1 MQNKCVKERDKFYFK
16 LSLPALIIT
25 FLIFLLPLFSVLGRA
40 FINGPEAVINTFR
53 DAYTWRLLAF
63 TVWESLLS
71 AVISVSLAIPF
82 SVFFSKYSFFGR
94 KAILTASD
102 IAFALPA
109 ILCVLGF
116 VIFYGNN
123 GILNNILISLGL
135 IEDKIKFLYSFPS
148 VIMAHVYLNFPVA
161 FSLITSALAGMDEKE
176 EMASKLLGK
185 SNFYTFIRI
194 TIPKVKGTI
203 ISAFILIFLF
213 CFPSFLIVMSL
224 GGSPKYYTIEAEI
237 YRRTYTDVNTVSSSS
252 LALFSFIIMSF
263 LLLVS
268 GYGREEKKASRS
280 KRIIKKAKGW
290 KRLEAFVL
298 SCLIFLFLAPPLLSI
313 VYRAF
318 FTKDGSFTLKA
329 WIDIASS
336 SPTGAGTGMEAI
348 LNSLLIAFLSS
359 SLAVS
364 LSTAISI
371 SAVRRKS
378 RIIPLLTSLPMAAGS
393 VSLGLGF
400 AFLSTRLPYKSI
412 YISYVLV
419 ILAHLVV
426 VMPFTVRTIMP
437 GAKRIPKTLP
447 LASMCLGKGCYSSY
461 RKVEKPM
468 LKSYRRRAF
477 AFAFALSLGEVNAT
491 MALAEGKVTTLPIL
505 IYKMINQYNYQGA
518 SALAIILLATA
529 IIVFAIGEK
538 EDKTNVISGN

>member
-1 MQNKCVKERDKFYFK
+1 MKERDKFYFK

-53 DAYTWRLLAF
+53 GAYTWRLLAF

-71 AVISVSLAIPF
+71 AVISVGLAIPF

-102 IAFALPA
+102 VAFALPA

-123 GILNNILISLGL
+123 GILNNILVSLH
-135 IEDKIKFLYSFPS
+135 ITEEKIKFLYSFPS

-161 FSLITSALAGMDEKE
+161 FSLITSALVGMDEKE

-185 SNFYTFIRI
+185 SNFYTFIKI

-252 LALFSFIIMSF
+252 LALFSFIIMSL

-268 GYGREEKKASRS
+268 GYGREEKKASRA
-280 KRIIKKAKGW
+280 KRIIKKARGW
-290 KRLEAFVL
+290 KKLEAFAL
-298 SCLIFLFLAPPLLSI
+298 SLMITLFLAPPLLSI
-313 VYRAF
+313 IYRAF
-318 FTKDGSFTLKA
+318 FTKDGTFTLKA
-329 WIDIASS
+329 WLDIASS
-336 SPTGAGTGMEAI
+336 SPTGAGTGLNAI
-348 LNSLLIAFLSS
+348 FNSLLIALVSS
-359 SLAVS
+359 FLAVS

-412 YISYVLV
+412 YISYILV

-437 GAKRIPKTLP
+437 GAKRIPDTLT

-518 SALAIILLATA
+518 SALAIILLTTA

-538 EDKTNVISGN
+538 EDKTNVIPGNQ

>member
-1 MQNKCVKERDKFYFK
+1 MKERDKFYFK

-71 AVISVSLAIPF
+71 AVISVGLAIPF

-102 IAFALPA
+102 VAFALPA

-123 GILNNILISLGL
+123 GILNNILVSLH
-135 IEDKIKFLYSFPS
+135 ITEEKIKFLYSFPS

-161 FSLITSALAGMDEKE
+161 FSLITSALVGMDEKE

-185 SNFYTFIRI
+185 SNFYTFIKI

-252 LALFSFIIMSF
+252 LALFSFIIMSL

-280 KRIIKKAKGW
+280 KRIIKKARGW
-290 KRLEAFVL
+290 KKLEAFAL
-298 SCLIFLFLAPPLLSI
+298 SLMITLFLAPPLLSI
-313 VYRAF
+313 IYRAF
-318 FTKDGSFTLKA
+318 FTKDGTFTLKA
-329 WIDIASS
+329 WLDIASS
-336 SPTGAGTGMEAI
+336 SPTGAGTGLNAI
-348 LNSLLIAFLSS
+348 FNSLLIALVSS
-359 SLAVS
+359 FLAVS

-412 YISYVLV
+412 YISYILV

-437 GAKRIPKTLP
+437 GAKRIPDTLT

-518 SALAIILLATA
+518 SALAIILLTTA

-538 EDKTNVISGN
+538 EDKTNVIPGNQ

>member
-1 MQNKCVKERDKFYFK
+1 MKERDKFYFK

-71 AVISVSLAIPF
+71 AVISVGLAIPF

-102 IAFALPA
+102 VAFALPA

-123 GILNNILISLGL
+123 GILNNILVSLH
-135 IEDKIKFLYSFPS
+135 ITEEKIKFLYSFPS

-161 FSLITSALAGMDEKE
+161 FSLITSALVGMDEKE

-185 SNFYTFIRI
+185 SNFYTFIKI

-252 LALFSFIIMSF
+252 LALFSFIIMSL

-280 KRIIKKAKGW
+280 KRIIKKARGW
-290 KRLEAFVL
+290 KKLEAFAL
-298 SCLIFLFLAPPLLSI
+298 SLMITLFLAPPLLSI
-313 VYRAF
+313 IYRAF
-318 FTKDGSFTLKA
+318 FTKDGTFTLKA
-329 WIDIASS
+329 WLDIASS
-336 SPTGAGTGMEAI
+336 SPTGAGTGLNAI
-348 LNSLLIAFLSS
+348 FNSLLIALVSS
-359 SLAVS
+359 FLAVS

-412 YISYVLV
+412 YISYILV

-426 VMPFTVRTIMP
+426 VMPFTVRTLMP
-437 GAKRIPKTLP
+437 GAKRIPDTLT

-461 RKVEKPM
+461 RKVDKPM

-518 SALAIILLATA
+518 SALAIILLTTA

-538 EDKTNVISGN
+538 EDKTNVIPGNQ

>member
-1 MQNKCVKERDKFYFK
+1 MKERDKFYFK

-40 FINGPEAVINTFR
+40 FINGPEALINTFR

-71 AVISVSLAIPF
+71 AVISVGLAIPF

-102 IAFALPA
+102 VAFALPA

-123 GILNNILISLGL
+123 GILNNILVSLH
-135 IEDKIKFLYSFPS
+135 ITEEKIKFLYSFPS

-161 FSLITSALAGMDEKE
+161 FSLITSALVGMDEKE

-252 LALFSFIIMSF
+252 LALFSFIIMSL

-280 KRIIKKAKGW
+280 KRIIKKARGW
-290 KRLEAFVL
+290 KKLEAFAL
-298 SCLIFLFLAPPLLSI
+298 SLMITLFLAPPLLSI
-313 VYRAF
+313 IYRAF
-318 FTKDGSFTLKA
+318 FTKDGTFTLKA
-329 WIDIASS
+329 WLDIASS
-336 SPTGAGTGMEAI
+336 SPTGAGTGLNAI
-348 LNSLLIAFLSS
+348 FNSLLIALVSS
-359 SLAVS
+359 FLAVS

-412 YISYVLV
+412 YISYILV

-437 GAKRIPKTLP
+437 GAKRIPDTLT

-518 SALAIILLATA
+518 SALAIILLTTA

-538 EDKTNVISGN
+538 EDKTNVISGNQ

>member
-1 MQNKCVKERDKFYFK
+1 MKERDNFYLK

-40 FINGPEAVINTFR
+40 FKDGPEAVINTFC

-102 IAFALPA
+102 VAFALPA

-161 FSLITSALAGMDEKE
+161 FSLITSALSGMDEKE

-298 SCLIFLFLAPPLLSI
+298 SCLIFLILAPPLLSI

-412 YISYVLV
+412 YISYILV

-437 GAKRIPKTLP
+437 GAKRIPNTLP

-518 SALAIILLATA
+518 SALAIILLTTA

>member
-1 MQNKCVKERDKFYFK
+1 MKERDKFYFK

-53 DAYTWRLLAF
+53 GAYTWRLLAF

-71 AVISVSLAIPF
+71 AVISVGLAIPF

-102 IAFALPA
+102 VAFALPA

-123 GILNNILISLGL
+123 GILNNILVSLH
-135 IEDKIKFLYSFPS
+135 ITEEKIKFLYSFPS

-161 FSLITSALAGMDEKE
+161 FSLITSALVGMDEKE

-185 SNFYTFIRI
+185 NNFYTFIKI

-252 LALFSFIIMSF
+252 LALFSFIIMSL

-280 KRIIKKAKGW
+280 KRIIKKARGW
-290 KRLEAFVL
+290 KKLEAFAL
-298 SCLIFLFLAPPLLSI
+298 SLMITLFLAPPLLSI
-313 VYRAF
+313 IYRAF
-318 FTKDGSFTLKA
+318 FTKDGTFTLKA
-329 WIDIASS
+329 WLDIASS
-336 SPTGAGTGMEAI
+336 SPTGAGTGLNAI
-348 LNSLLIAFLSS
+348 FNSLLLALVSS
-359 SLAVS
+359 ILAVS

-400 AFLSTRLPYKSI
+400 AFLSTRFPYKSI
-412 YISYVLV
+412 YISYILV

-437 GAKRIPKTLP
+437 GAKRIPDTLT

-518 SALAIILLATA
+518 SALAIILLTTA

-538 EDKTNVISGN
+538 EDKTNVIPGNQ

>member
-1 MQNKCVKERDKFYFK
+1 MKERDKFYFK

-53 DAYTWRLLAF
+53 DPYTWRLLAF

-71 AVISVSLAIPF
+71 AIISVGLAIPF

-102 IAFALPA
+102 VAFALPA

-123 GILNNILISLGL
+123 GILNNILVSLH
-135 IEDKIKFLYSFPS
+135 ITEEKIKFLYSFPS

-161 FSLITSALAGMDEKE
+161 FSLITSALVGMDEKE

-185 SNFYTFIRI
+185 SNFYTFIKI

-252 LALFSFIIMSF
+252 LALFSFIIMSL

-268 GYGREEKKASRS
+268 GYGREEKKASRA
-280 KRIIKKAKGW
+280 KRIIKKARGW
-290 KRLEAFVL
+290 KKLEAFAL
-298 SCLIFLFLAPPLLSI
+298 SLMITLFLAPPLLSI
-313 VYRAF
+313 IYRAF
-318 FTKDGSFTLKA
+318 FTKDGTFTLKA
-329 WIDIASS
+329 WLDIASS
-336 SPTGAGTGMEAI
+336 SPTGAGTGLNAI
-348 LNSLLIAFLSS
+348 FNSLLIALVSS
-359 SLAVS
+359 FLAVS

-412 YISYVLV
+412 YISYILV

-437 GAKRIPKTLP
+437 GAKRIPDTLT

-518 SALAIILLATA
+518 SALAIILLTTA

-538 EDKTNVISGN
+538 EDKTNVIPGNQ

>member
-1 MQNKCVKERDKFYFK
+1 MKERDKFYFK

-53 DAYTWRLLAF
+53 DPYTWRLLAF

-71 AVISVSLAIPF
+71 AVISVGLAIPF

-102 IAFALPA
+102 VAFALPA

-123 GILNNILISLGL
+123 GILNNILVSLH
-135 IEDKIKFLYSFPS
+135 ITEEKIKFLYSFPS

-161 FSLITSALAGMDEKE
+161 FSLITSALVGMDEKE

-185 SNFYTFIRI
+185 SNLYTFIKI

-252 LALFSFIIMSF
+252 LALFSFIIMSL

-268 GYGREEKKASRS
+268 GYGREEKKASRA
-280 KRIIKKAKGW
+280 KRIIKKARGW
-290 KRLEAFVL
+290 KKLEAFAL
-298 SCLIFLFLAPPLLSI
+298 SLMITLFLAPPLLSI
-313 VYRAF
+313 IYRAF
-318 FTKDGSFTLKA
+318 FTKDGTFTLKA
-329 WIDIASS
+329 WLDIASS
-336 SPTGAGTGMEAI
+336 SPTGAGTGLNAI
-348 LNSLLIAFLSS
+348 FNSLLIALVSS
-359 SLAVS
+359 FLAVS

-412 YISYVLV
+412 YISYILV

-437 GAKRIPKTLP
+437 GAKRIPDTLT

-518 SALAIILLATA
+518 SALAIILLTTA

>member
-1 MQNKCVKERDKFYFK
+1 MKERDKFYLK

-40 FINGPEAVINTFR
+40 FKDGPEAVINTFC

-185 SNFYTFIRI
+185 SNFCTFIRI

-412 YISYVLV
+412 YISYILV

-437 GAKRIPKTLP
+437 GAKRIPNTLP

-518 SALAIILLATA
+518 SALAIILLTTA

>member
-1 MQNKCVKERDKFYFK
+1 MKERDKFYFK

-71 AVISVSLAIPF
+71 AVISVGLAIPF

-102 IAFALPA
+102 VAFALPA

-123 GILNNILISLGL
+123 GILNNILVSLH
-135 IEDKIKFLYSFPS
+135 ITEEKIKFLYSFPS

-161 FSLITSALAGMDEKE
+161 FSLITSALVGMDEKE

-185 SNFYTFIRI
+185 SNFYTFIKI

-252 LALFSFIIMSF
+252 LALFSFIIMSL

-268 GYGREEKKASRS
+268 GYGREEKKASRA
-280 KRIIKKAKGW
+280 KRIIKKARGW
-290 KRLEAFVL
+290 KKLKAFAL
-298 SCLIFLFLAPPLLSI
+298 SLMITLFLAPPLLSI
-313 VYRAF
+313 IYRAF
-318 FTKDGSFTLKA
+318 FTKDGAFTLKA
-329 WIDIASS
+329 WLDIASS
-336 SPTGAGTGMEAI
+336 SPTGAGTGLNAI
-348 LNSLLIAFLSS
+348 FNSLLIALVSS
-359 SLAVS
+359 FLAVS

-412 YISYVLV
+412 YISYILV

-437 GAKRIPKTLP
+437 GAKRIPDTLT

-518 SALAIILLATA
+518 SALAIILLTTA

-538 EDKTNVISGN
+538 EDKTNVIPGNQ

>member
-1 MQNKCVKERDKFYFK
+1 MKERDKFYFK

-71 AVISVSLAIPF
+71 AVISVGLAIPF

-102 IAFALPA
+102 VAFSLPA

-123 GILNNILISLGL
+123 GILNNILVSLH
-135 IEDKIKFLYSFPS
+135 ITEEKIKFIYSFPS

-161 FSLITSALAGMDEKE
+161 FSLITSALSGMDEKE

-252 LALFSFIIMSF
+252 LALFSFIIMS
-263 LLLVS
+263 LLLLIS

-280 KRIIKKAKGW
+280 KRIIKKARGW
-290 KRLEAFVL
+290 KKLEAFAL
-298 SCLIFLFLAPPLLSI
+298 SLMITLFLAPPLLSI
-313 VYRAF
+313 IYRAF
-318 FTKDGSFTLKA
+318 FTKDGAFTLKA
-329 WIDIASS
+329 WLDIASS
-336 SPTGAGTGMEAI
+336 SPTGAGTGLNAI
-348 LNSLLIAFLSS
+348 FNSLLIALVSS
-359 SLAVS
+359 FLAVS

-412 YISYVLV
+412 YISYILV

-437 GAKRIPKTLP
+437 GAKRIPDTLT

-518 SALAIILLATA
+518 SALAIILLTTA

-538 EDKTNVISGN
+538 EDKTNVISGNQ

>member
-1 MQNKCVKERDKFYFK
+1 MKERDKFYFK

-71 AVISVSLAIPF
+71 AVISVGLAIPF
-82 SVFFSKYSFFGR
+82 SVFFSKYSFFGK

-102 IAFALPA
+102 VAFALPA

-123 GILNNILISLGL
+123 GILNNILISMGL

-161 FSLITSALAGMDEKE
+161 FSLITSALSGMDEKE

-185 SNFYTFIRI
+185 SNFYTFINI

-252 LALFSFIIMSF
+252 LALFSFIIMSL

-268 GYGREEKKASRS
+268 GYGREEKKASRA
-280 KRIIKKAKGW
+280 KRIIKKARGW
-290 KRLEAFVL
+290 KKLEAFVL
-298 SCLIFLFLAPPLLSI
+298 SLMITLFLAPPLLSI
-313 VYRAF
+313 IYRAF
-318 FTKDGSFTLKA
+318 FTKDGTFTLKA
-329 WIDIASS
+329 WLDIASS
-336 SPTGAGTGMEAI
+336 SPTGAGTGLNAI
-348 LNSLLIAFLSS
+348 FNSLLIALVSS
-359 SLAVS
+359 FLAVS

-412 YISYVLV
+412 YISYILV

-437 GAKRIPKTLP
+437 GAKRIPDTLT

-518 SALAIILLATA
+518 SALAIILLTTA

-538 EDKTNVISGN
+538 EDKTNVISGNQ

>member
-1 MQNKCVKERDKFYFK
+1 MKERDKFYFK

-25 FLIFLLPLFSVLGRA
+25 FLIFLLPLFSVLGRS

-53 DAYTWRLLAF
+53 DPYTWRLLAF

-71 AVISVSLAIPF
+71 AVISVGLAIPF

-102 IAFALPA
+102 VAFALPA

-123 GILNNILISLGL
+123 GILNNILVSLH
-135 IEDKIKFLYSFPS
+135 ITEEKIKFLYSFPS

-161 FSLITSALAGMDEKE
+161 FSLITSALVGMDEKE

-252 LALFSFIIMSF
+252 LALFSFIIMS
-263 LLLVS
+263 LLLLIS

-280 KRIIKKAKGW
+280 KRIIKKARGW
-290 KRLEAFVL
+290 KKLEAFAL
-298 SCLIFLFLAPPLLSI
+298 SLMITLFLAPPLLSI
-313 VYRAF
+313 IYRAF
-318 FTKDGSFTLKA
+318 FTKDGAFTLKA
-329 WIDIASS
+329 WLDIASS
-336 SPTGAGTGMEAI
+336 SPTGAGTGLNAI
-348 LNSLLIAFLSS
+348 FNSLLIALVSS
-359 SLAVS
+359 FLAVS

-378 RIIPLLTSLPMAAGS
+378 WIIPLLTSLPMAAGS

-412 YISYVLV
+412 YISYILV

-437 GAKRIPKTLP
+437 GAKRIPDTLT

-518 SALAIILLATA
+518 SALAIILLTTA

-538 EDKTNVISGN
+538 EDKTNVIPGNQ

>member
-1 MQNKCVKERDKFYFK
+1 MKERDKFYFK

-71 AVISVSLAIPF
+71 AVISVGLAIPF

-102 IAFALPA
+102 VAFALPA

-123 GILNNILISLGL
+123 GILNNILVSLH
-135 IEDKIKFLYSFPS
+135 ITEEKIKFLYSFPS

-161 FSLITSALAGMDEKE
+161 FSLITSALVGMDEKE

-185 SNFYTFIRI
+185 SNFYTFIKI

-252 LALFSFIIMSF
+252 LALFSFIIMSL

-268 GYGREEKKASRS
+268 GYGREEKKASRA
-280 KRIIKKAKGW
+280 KRIIKKARGW
-290 KRLEAFVL
+290 KKLEAFVL
-298 SCLIFLFLAPPLLSI
+298 SLMITLFLAPPLLSI
-313 VYRAF
+313 IYRAF
-318 FTKDGSFTLKA
+318 FTKDGTFTLKA
-329 WIDIASS
+329 WLDIASS
-336 SPTGAGTGMEAI
+336 SPTGAGTGLNAI
-348 LNSLLIAFLSS
+348 FNSLLIALVSS
-359 SLAVS
+359 FLAVS

-412 YISYVLV
+412 YISYILV

-437 GAKRIPKTLP
+437 GAKRIPDTLT
-447 LASMCLGKGCYSSY
+447 LASMSLGKGCYSSY

-518 SALAIILLATA
+518 SALAIILLTTA

-538 EDKTNVISGN
+538 EDKTNVISGNQ

>member
-1 MQNKCVKERDKFYFK
+1 MKERDKFYFK

-71 AVISVSLAIPF
+71 AIISVGLAIPF

-102 IAFALPA
+102 VAFALPA

-123 GILNNILISLGL
+123 GILNNILVSLH
-135 IEDKIKFLYSFPS
+135 ITEEKIKFLYSFPS

-161 FSLITSALAGMDEKE
+161 FSLITSALVGMDEKE

-185 SNFYTFIRI
+185 SNLYTFIKI

-252 LALFSFIIMSF
+252 LALFSFIIMSL

-268 GYGREEKKASRS
+268 GYGREEKKASRA
-280 KRIIKKAKGW
+280 KRIIKKARGW
-290 KRLEAFVL
+290 KKLEAFVL
-298 SCLIFLFLAPPLLSI
+298 SLMITLFLAPPLLSI
-313 VYRAF
+313 IYRAF
-318 FTKDGSFTLKA
+318 FTKDGTFTLKA
-329 WIDIASS
+329 WLDIASS
-336 SPTGAGTGMEAI
+336 SPTGAGTGLNAI
-348 LNSLLIAFLSS
+348 FNSLLIALVSS
-359 SLAVS
+359 FLAVS

-412 YISYVLV
+412 YISYILV

-437 GAKRIPKTLP
+437 GAKRIPDTLT

-518 SALAIILLATA
+518 SALAIILLTTA

-538 EDKTNVISGN
+538 EDKTNVIPGNQ

>member
-1 MQNKCVKERDKFYFK
+1 MKERDKFYFK

-71 AVISVSLAIPF
+71 AIISVSLAIPF

-102 IAFALPA
+102 VAFALPA

-123 GILNNILISLGL
+123 GILNNILVSLH
-135 IEDKIKFLYSFPS
+135 ITEEKIKFLYSFPS

-161 FSLITSALAGMDEKE
+161 FSLITSALVGMDEKE

-185 SNFYTFIRI
+185 SNLYTFIKI

-252 LALFSFIIMSF
+252 LALFSFIIMSL

-268 GYGREEKKASRS
+268 GYGREEKKASRA
-280 KRIIKKAKGW
+280 KRIIKKARGW
-290 KRLEAFVL
+290 KKLEAFAL
-298 SCLIFLFLAPPLLSI
+298 SLMITLFLAPPLLSI
-313 VYRAF
+313 IYRAF
-318 FTKDGSFTLKA
+318 FTKDGTFTLKA
-329 WIDIASS
+329 WLDIASS
-336 SPTGAGTGMEAI
+336 SPTGAGTGLNAI
-348 LNSLLIAFLSS
+348 FNSLLIALVSS
-359 SLAVS
+359 FLAVS

-412 YISYVLV
+412 YISYILV

-437 GAKRIPKTLP
+437 GAKRIPDTLT

-518 SALAIILLATA
+518 SALAIILLTTA

-538 EDKTNVISGN
+538 EDKTNVIPGNQ

>member
-1 MQNKCVKERDKFYFK
+1 MKERDKFYLK

-40 FINGPEAVINTFR
+40 FKDGPEAVINTFC

-161 FSLITSALAGMDEKE
+161 FSLITSALSGMDEKE

-412 YISYVLV
+412 YISYILV

-437 GAKRIPKTLP
+437 GAKRIPNTLP

-518 SALAIILLATA
+518 SALAIILLTTA

>member
-1 MQNKCVKERDKFYFK
+1 MKERDKFYFK

-71 AVISVSLAIPF
+71 AVISVGLAIPF

-102 IAFALPA
+102 VAFALPA

-123 GILNNILISLGL
+123 GILNNILVSLH
-135 IEDKIKFLYSFPS
+135 ITEEKIKFLYSFPS

-161 FSLITSALAGMDEKE
+161 FSLITSALVGMDEKE

-185 SNFYTFIRI
+185 SNFYTFIKI

-252 LALFSFIIMSF
+252 LALFSFIIMSL

-280 KRIIKKAKGW
+280 KRIIKKARGW
-290 KRLEAFVL
+290 KKLEAFAL
-298 SCLIFLFLAPPLLSI
+298 SLMITLFLAPPLLSI
-313 VYRAF
+313 IYRAF
-318 FTKDGSFTLKA
+318 FTKDGTFTLKA
-329 WIDIASS
+329 WLDIASS
-336 SPTGAGTGMEAI
+336 SPTGAGTGLNAI
-348 LNSLLIAFLSS
+348 FNSLLIALVSSFL
-359 SLAVS
+359 AIS

-412 YISYVLV
+412 YISYILV

-437 GAKRIPKTLP
+437 GAKRIPDTLT

-518 SALAIILLATA
+518 SALAIILLTTA

-538 EDKTNVISGN
+538 EDKTNVIPGNQ

>member
-1 MQNKCVKERDKFYFK
+1 MKERDKFYFK

-71 AVISVSLAIPF
+71 AVISVGLAIPF

-102 IAFALPA
+102 VAFALPA

-123 GILNNILISLGL
+123 GILNNILVSLH
-135 IEDKIKFLYSFPS
+135 ITEEKIKFLYSFPS

-161 FSLITSALAGMDEKE
+161 FSLITSALVGMDEKE

-185 SNFYTFIRI
+185 SNFYSFIKI

-252 LALFSFIIMSF
+252 LALFSFIIMSL

-268 GYGREEKKASRS
+268 GYGREEKKASRA
-280 KRIIKKAKGW
+280 KRIIKKARGW
-290 KRLEAFVL
+290 KKLEAFVL
-298 SCLIFLFLAPPLLSI
+298 SLMITLFLAPPLLSI
-313 VYRAF
+313 IYRAF
-318 FTKDGSFTLKA
+318 FTKDGTFTLKA
-329 WIDIASS
+329 WLDIASS
-336 SPTGAGTGMEAI
+336 SPTGAGTGLNAI
-348 LNSLLIAFLSS
+348 FNSLLIALVSS
-359 SLAVS
+359 FLAVS

-412 YISYVLV
+412 YISYILV

-437 GAKRIPKTLP
+437 GAKRIPDTLT

-518 SALAIILLATA
+518 SALAIILLTTA

-538 EDKTNVISGN
+538 EDKTNVISGNQ

>member
-1 MQNKCVKERDKFYFK
+1 MKERDKFYLK

-40 FINGPEAVINTFR
+40 FKDGPEAVINTFC

-412 YISYVLV
+412 YISYILV

-437 GAKRIPKTLP
+437 GAKRIPNALP
-447 LASMCLGKGCYSSY
+447 LVSMCLGKGCYSSS

-468 LKSYRRRAF
+468 FKSYRRRAF

-505 IYKMINQYNYQGA
+505 IYKMLNQYNYQGA
-518 SALAIILLATA
+518 SALAIMLLTTA

>member
-1 MQNKCVKERDKFYFK
+1 MKERDKFYFK

-71 AVISVSLAIPF
+71 AVISVGLAIPF

-102 IAFALPA
+102 VAFALPA

-123 GILNNILISLGL
+123 GILNNILVSLH
-135 IEDKIKFLYSFPS
+135 ITEEKIKFLYSFPS

-161 FSLITSALAGMDEKE
+161 FSLITSALVGMDEKE

-185 SNFYTFIRI
+185 NNLYTFIKI

-252 LALFSFIIMSF
+252 LALFSFIIMSL

-268 GYGREEKKASRS
+268 GYGREEKKASRA
-280 KRIIKKAKGW
+280 KRIIKKARGW
-290 KRLEAFVL
+290 KKLEAFAL
-298 SCLIFLFLAPPLLSI
+298 SLMITLFLAPPLLSI
-313 VYRAF
+313 IYRAF
-318 FTKDGSFTLKA
+318 FTKDGTFTLKA
-329 WIDIASS
+329 WLDIASS
-336 SPTGAGTGMEAI
+336 SPTGAGTGLNAI
-348 LNSLLIAFLSS
+348 FNSLLIALVSSFL
-359 SLAVS
+359 AIS

-412 YISYVLV
+412 YISYILV

-437 GAKRIPKTLP
+437 GAKRIPDTLT

-518 SALAIILLATA
+518 SALAIILLTTA

-538 EDKTNVISGN
+538 EDKTNVIPGNQ

>member
-1 MQNKCVKERDKFYFK
+1 MKERDKFYLK

-25 FLIFLLPLFSVLGRA
+25 FLIFLIPLFSVLGRA
-40 FINGPEAVINTFR
+40 FKDGPEAVINTFC

-102 IAFALPA
+102 VAFALPA

-252 LALFSFIIMSF
+252 LALFSFIIMS
-263 LLLVS
+263 LLLLIS

-290 KRLEAFVL
+290 KKLEAFVL

-412 YISYVLV
+412 YISYILV

-437 GAKRIPKTLP
+437 GAKRIPNTLP

-518 SALAIILLATA
+518 SALAIILLTTA

>member
-1 MQNKCVKERDKFYFK
+1 MKERDKFYFK
-16 LSLPALIIT
+16 LSLPALVIT

-40 FINGPEAVINTFR
+40 FKDGPEAVINTFC

-412 YISYVLV
+412 YISYILV

-437 GAKRIPKTLP
+437 GAKRIPNTLP

-518 SALAIILLATA
+518 SALAIILLTTA

>member
-1 MQNKCVKERDKFYFK
+1 MKERDKFYLK

-40 FINGPEAVINTFR
+40 FKDGPEAVINTFC

-102 IAFALPA
+102 VAFALPA

-161 FSLITSALAGMDEKE
+161 FSLITSALSGMDEKE

-412 YISYVLV
+412 YISYILV

-437 GAKRIPKTLP
+437 GAKRIPNTLP

-518 SALAIILLATA
+518 SALAIILLTTA

>member
-1 MQNKCVKERDKFYFK
+1 MKERDKFYLK

-40 FINGPEAVINTFR
+40 FKDGPEAVINTFC

-102 IAFALPA
+102 VAFALPA

-412 YISYVLV
+412 YISYILV

-437 GAKRIPKTLP
+437 GAKRIPNTLP

-518 SALAIILLATA
+518 SALAIILLTTA

>member
-1 MQNKCVKERDKFYFK
+1 MKERDKFYLK

-40 FINGPEAVINTFR
+40 FKDGPEAVINTFC

-290 KRLEAFVL
+290 KKLEAFVL
-298 SCLIFLFLAPPLLSI
+298 SCFIFLFLAPPLLSI

-318 FTKDGSFTLKA
+318 FTKDGVFTLKA

-412 YISYVLV
+412 YISYILV

-437 GAKRIPKTLP
+437 GAKRIPNTLP

-518 SALAIILLATA
+518 SALAIILLTTA

>member
-1 MQNKCVKERDKFYFK
+1 MKERDKFYFK

-71 AVISVSLAIPF
+71 AVISVGLAIPF

-102 IAFALPA
+102 VAFALPA

-123 GILNNILISLGL
+123 GILNNILVSLH
-135 IEDKIKFLYSFPS
+135 ITEEKIKFLYSFPS

-161 FSLITSALAGMDEKE
+161 FSLITSALVGMDEKE

-185 SNFYTFIRI
+185 SNFYTFIKI

-252 LALFSFIIMSF
+252 LALFSFIIMSL

-268 GYGREEKKASRS
+268 GYGREEKKASRA
-280 KRIIKKAKGW
+280 KRIIKKARGW
-290 KRLEAFVL
+290 KKLEAFVL
-298 SCLIFLFLAPPLLSI
+298 SLMITLFLAPPLLSI
-313 VYRAF
+313 IYRAF
-318 FTKDGSFTLKA
+318 FTKDGTFTLKA
-329 WIDIASS
+329 WLDIASS
-336 SPTGAGTGMEAI
+336 SPTGAGTGLNAI
-348 LNSLLIAFLSS
+348 FNSLLIALVSS
-359 SLAVS
+359 FLAVS

-412 YISYVLV
+412 YISYILV

-437 GAKRIPKTLP
+437 GAKRIPDTLT

-518 SALAIILLATA
+518 SALAIILLTTA

-538 EDKTNVISGN
+538 EDKTNVISGNQ

>member
-1 MQNKCVKERDKFYFK
+1 MKERDKFYLK

-25 FLIFLLPLFSVLGRA
+25 FLIFLIPLFSVLGRA
-40 FINGPEAVINTFR
+40 FKDGPEAVINTFC

-102 IAFALPA
+102 VAFALPA

-123 GILNNILISLGL
+123 GILNNILIDLGL

-161 FSLITSALAGMDEKE
+161 FSLITSALSGMDEKE

-224 GGSPKYYTIEAEI
+224 GGIPKYYTIEAEI

-313 VYRAF
+313 IYRAF

-412 YISYVLV
+412 YISYILV

-437 GAKRIPKTLP
+437 GAKRIPNTLP

-518 SALAIILLATA
+518 SALAIILLTTA

>member
-1 MQNKCVKERDKFYFK
+1 MKERDKFYFK
-16 LSLPALIIT
+16 LSLPALVIT

-40 FINGPEAVINTFR
+40 FKDGPEAVINTFC

-437 GAKRIPKTLP
+437 GAKRIPNTLP

>member
-1 MQNKCVKERDKFYFK
+1 MKERDKFYFK

-71 AVISVSLAIPF
+71 AVISVGLAIPF

-102 IAFALPA
+102 VAFALPA

-123 GILNNILISLGL
+123 GILNNILVSLH
-135 IEDKIKFLYSFPS
+135 ITEEKIKFLYSFPS

-161 FSLITSALAGMDEKE
+161 FSLITSALVGMDEKE

-185 SNFYTFIRI
+185 SNFYTFIKI

-252 LALFSFIIMSF
+252 LALFSFIIMSL

-268 GYGREEKKASRS
+268 GYGREEKKASRA
-280 KRIIKKAKGW
+280 KRIIKKARGW
-290 KRLEAFVL
+290 KKLEAFAL
-298 SCLIFLFLAPPLLSI
+298 SLMITLFLAPPLLSI
-313 VYRAF
+313 IYRAF
-318 FTKDGSFTLKA
+318 FTKDGTFTLKA
-329 WIDIASS
+329 WLDIASS
-336 SPTGAGTGMEAI
+336 SPTGAGTGLNAI
-348 LNSLLIAFLSS
+348 FNSLLIALVSS
-359 SLAVS
+359 FLAVS

-412 YISYVLV
+412 YISYILV

-437 GAKRIPKTLP
+437 GAKRIPDTLT

-518 SALAIILLATA
+518 SALAIILLTTA
-529 IIVFAIGEK
+529 IIVFASGEK
-538 EDKTNVISGN
+538 EDKTNVIPGNQ

>member
-1 MQNKCVKERDKFYFK
+1 MKERDKFYFK

-53 DAYTWRLLAF
+53 DPYTWRLLAF

-71 AVISVSLAIPF
+71 AVISVGLAIPF

-102 IAFALPA
+102 VAFALPA

-123 GILNNILISLGL
+123 GILNNMLVSLH
-135 IEDKIKFLYSFPS
+135 ITEEKIKFLYSFPS

-161 FSLITSALAGMDEKE
+161 FSLITSALVGMDEKE

-252 LALFSFIIMSF
+252 LALFSFIIMSL

-280 KRIIKKAKGW
+280 KRIIKKARGW
-290 KRLEAFVL
+290 KKLEAFAL
-298 SCLIFLFLAPPLLSI
+298 SLMITLFLAPPLLSI
-313 VYRAF
+313 IYRAF
-318 FTKDGSFTLKA
+318 FTKDGTFTLKA
-329 WIDIASS
+329 WLDIASS
-336 SPTGAGTGMEAI
+336 SPTGAGTGLNAI
-348 LNSLLIAFLSS
+348 FNSLLIALVSS
-359 SLAVS
+359 FLAVS

-412 YISYVLV
+412 YISYILV

-437 GAKRIPKTLP
+437 GAKRIPDTLT

-518 SALAIILLATA
+518 SALAIILLTTA

-538 EDKTNVISGN
+538 EDKTNVIPGNQ

>member
-1 MQNKCVKERDKFYFK
+1 MKERDKFYFK

-71 AVISVSLAIPF
+71 AVISVGLAIPF

-102 IAFALPA
+102 VAFALPA

-123 GILNNILISLGL
+123 GILNNILVSLH
-135 IEDKIKFLYSFPS
+135 ITEEKIKFLYSFPS

-161 FSLITSALAGMDEKE
+161 FSLITSALVGMDEKE

-185 SNFYTFIRI
+185 SNLYTFIKI

-252 LALFSFIIMSF
+252 LALFSFIIMSL

-268 GYGREEKKASRS
+268 GYGREEKKASRA
-280 KRIIKKAKGW
+280 KRMIKEARGW
-290 KRLEAFVL
+290 KKLEAFAL
-298 SCLIFLFLAPPLLSI
+298 SLMITLFLAPPLLSI
-313 VYRAF
+313 IYRAF
-318 FTKDGSFTLKA
+318 FTKDGTFTLKA
-329 WIDIASS
+329 WLDIASS
-336 SPTGAGTGMEAI
+336 SPTSAGTGLNAI
-348 LNSLLIAFLSS
+348 FNSLLIALVSS
-359 SLAVS
+359 FLAVS

-412 YISYVLV
+412 YISYILV

-437 GAKRIPKTLP
+437 GAKRIPDTLT

-468 LKSYRRRAF
+468 LKSYRTRAF

-518 SALAIILLATA
+518 SALAIILLTTA

-538 EDKTNVISGN
+538 EDKTNVISGNQ

>member
-1 MQNKCVKERDKFYFK
+1 MKERDKFYFK

-25 FLIFLLPLFSVLGRA
+25 FLIFLLPLFSVLGRS
-40 FINGPEAVINTFR
+40 FINGPEAVINTYR
-53 DAYTWRLLAF
+53 DPYTWRLLAF

-71 AVISVSLAIPF
+71 AVISVGLAIPF

-102 IAFALPA
+102 VAFALPA

-123 GILNNILISLGL
+123 GILNNILVSLH
-135 IEDKIKFLYSFPS
+135 ITEEKIKFLYSFPS

-161 FSLITSALAGMDEKE
+161 FSLITSALVGMDEKE

-252 LALFSFIIMSF
+252 LALFSFIIMSL

-268 GYGREEKKASRS
+268 GYGREEKKASRA
-280 KRIIKKAKGW
+280 KRIIKKARGW
-290 KRLEAFVL
+290 KKLEAFAL
-298 SCLIFLFLAPPLLSI
+298 SLMITLFLAPPLLSI
-313 VYRAF
+313 IYRAF
-318 FTKDGSFTLKA
+318 FTKDGTFTLKA
-329 WIDIASS
+329 WLDIASS
-336 SPTGAGTGMEAI
+336 SPTGAGTGLNAI
-348 LNSLLIAFLSS
+348 FNSLLIALVSSFL
-359 SLAVS
+359 AIS

-412 YISYVLV
+412 YISYILV

-437 GAKRIPKTLP
+437 GAKRIPDTLT

-518 SALAIILLATA
+518 SALAIILLTTA

-538 EDKTNVISGN
+538 EDKTNVIPGNQ

>member
-1 MQNKCVKERDKFYFK
+1 MKERDKFYFK

-40 FINGPEAVINTFR
+40 FKDGPGAVINTFC

-102 IAFALPA
+102 VAFALPA
-109 ILCVLGF
+109 ILCVLGY

-161 FSLITSALAGMDEKE
+161 FSLITSALSGMDEKE

-412 YISYVLV
+412 YISYILV

-437 GAKRIPKTLP
+437 GAKRIPNTLP

-518 SALAIILLATA
+518 SALAIILLTTA

>member
-1 MQNKCVKERDKFYFK
+1 MKERDKFYFK

-71 AVISVSLAIPF
+71 AVISVGLAIPF

-102 IAFALPA
+102 VAFALPA

-123 GILNNILISLGL
+123 GILNNILVSLH
-135 IEDKIKFLYSFPS
+135 ITEEKIKFLYSFPS

-161 FSLITSALAGMDEKE
+161 FSLITSALVGMDEKE

-252 LALFSFIIMSF
+252 LALFSFIIMS
-263 LLLVS
+263 LLLLIS

-280 KRIIKKAKGW
+280 KRIIKKARGW
-290 KRLEAFVL
+290 KKLEAFAL
-298 SCLIFLFLAPPLLSI
+298 SLMITLFLAPPLLSI
-313 VYRAF
+313 IYRAF
-318 FTKDGSFTLKA
+318 FTKDGAFTLKA
-329 WIDIASS
+329 WLDIASS
-336 SPTGAGTGMEAI
+336 SPTGAGTGLNAI
-348 LNSLLIAFLSS
+348 FNSLLIALVSS
-359 SLAVS
+359 FLAVS

-378 RIIPLLTSLPMAAGS
+378 WIIPLLTSLPMAAGS

-412 YISYVLV
+412 YISYILV

-437 GAKRIPKTLP
+437 GAKRIPDTLT

-518 SALAIILLATA
+518 SALAIILLTTA

-538 EDKTNVISGN
+538 EDKTNVIPGNQ

>member
-1 MQNKCVKERDKFYFK
+1 MKERDKFYFK

-25 FLIFLLPLFSVLGRA
+25 FLIFLLPLFSVLGRS

-53 DAYTWRLLAF
+53 DPYTWRLLAF

-71 AVISVSLAIPF
+71 AVISVGLAIPF

-102 IAFALPA
+102 VAFSLPA

-123 GILNNILISLGL
+123 GILNNILVSLH
-135 IEDKIKFLYSFPS
+135 ITEEKIKFLYSFPS

-161 FSLITSALAGMDEKE
+161 FSLITSALVGMDEKE

-252 LALFSFIIMSF
+252 LALFSFIIMSL

-280 KRIIKKAKGW
+280 KRIIKKARGW
-290 KRLEAFVL
+290 KKLEAFAL
-298 SCLIFLFLAPPLLSI
+298 SLMITLFLAPPLLSI
-313 VYRAF
+313 IYRAF
-318 FTKDGSFTLKA
+318 FTKDGTFTLKA
-329 WIDIASS
+329 WLDIASS
-336 SPTGAGTGMEAI
+336 SPTGAGTGLNAI
-348 LNSLLIAFLSS
+348 FNSLLIALVSS
-359 SLAVS
+359 FLAVS
-364 LSTAISI
+364 LSTAISS

-412 YISYVLV
+412 YISYILV

-437 GAKRIPKTLP
+437 GAKRIPDTLT

-518 SALAIILLATA
+518 SALAIILLTTA

-538 EDKTNVISGN
+538 EDKTNVIPGNQ

>member
-1 MQNKCVKERDKFYFK
+1 MKERDKFYFK

-71 AVISVSLAIPF
+71 AAISVGLAIPF

-102 IAFALPA
+102 VAFALPA

-123 GILNNILISLGL
+123 GILNNILVSLH
-135 IEDKIKFLYSFPS
+135 ITEEKIKFLYSFPS

-161 FSLITSALAGMDEKE
+161 FSLITSALVGMDEKE

-185 SNFYTFIRI
+185 SNFYTFIKI

-252 LALFSFIIMSF
+252 LALFSFIIMSL

-280 KRIIKKAKGW
+280 KRMIKKARGW
-290 KRLEAFVL
+290 KKLEAFAL
-298 SCLIFLFLAPPLLSI
+298 SLMITLFLAPPLLSI
-313 VYRAF
+313 IYRAF
-318 FTKDGSFTLKA
+318 FTKDGTFTLKA
-329 WIDIASS
+329 WLDIASS
-336 SPTGAGTGMEAI
+336 SPTGAGTGLNAI
-348 LNSLLIAFLSS
+348 FNSLLIALVSS
-359 SLAVS
+359 FLAVS

-412 YISYVLV
+412 YISYILV

-437 GAKRIPKTLP
+437 GAKRIPDTLT

-518 SALAIILLATA
+518 SALAIILLTTA

-538 EDKTNVISGN
+538 EDKTNVIPGNQ

>member
-1 MQNKCVKERDKFYFK
+1 MKERDKFYFK

-71 AVISVSLAIPF
+71 AVISVGLAIPF
-82 SVFFSKYSFFGR
+82 SVFFSKYSFFGK

-102 IAFALPA
+102 VAFALPA

-123 GILNNILISLGL
+123 GILNNILISMGL

-161 FSLITSALAGMDEKE
+161 FSLITSALSGMDEKE

-185 SNFYTFIRI
+185 SNFYTFINI

-252 LALFSFIIMSF
+252 LALFSFIIMSL

-268 GYGREEKKASRS
+268 GYGREEKKASRA
-280 KRIIKKAKGW
+280 KRIIKKARGW
-290 KRLEAFVL
+290 KKLEAFVL
-298 SCLIFLFLAPPLLSI
+298 SLMITLFLAPPLLSI
-313 VYRAF
+313 IYRAF
-318 FTKDGSFTLKA
+318 FTKDGTFTLKA
-329 WIDIASS
+329 WLDIASS
-336 SPTGAGTGMEAI
+336 SPTGAGTGLNAI
-348 LNSLLIAFLSS
+348 FNSLLIALVSS
-359 SLAVS
+359 FLAVS

-437 GAKRIPKTLP
+437 GAKRIPDTLT

-518 SALAIILLATA
+518 SALAIILLTTA

-538 EDKTNVISGN
+538 EDKTNVISGNQ